1 MRRRAMYGFGRKKTD
16 YGYEQDDILEN
27 RYTFAGVYGCGNIL
41 SFREACGKPC
51 RAMFRAGADGSD
63 GDGGRRTFSGRG
75 ISRLDTRSCQFE
87 RRGERCRAYGGR
99 VGGDHCHIFLW
110 TLFIKYCYTT
120 KFNFSFQKGFDGYC
134 DYFLADCFI
143 CE

>member
-1 MRRRAMYGFGRKKTD
+1 
-16 YGYEQDDILEN
+16 
-27 RYTFAGVYGCGNIL
+27 
-41 SFREACGKPC
+41 
-51 RAMFRAGADGSD
+51 MF
-63 GDGGRRTFSGRG
+63 
-75 ISRLDTRSCQFE
+75 CK
-87 RRGERCRAYGGR
+87 
-99 VGGDHCHIFLW
+99 HCSIFLW

>member
-1 MRRRAMYGFGRKKTD
+1 MTELIRLFYALDTFILRVSINLCL
-16 YGYEQDDILEN
+16 YEHITESL
-27 RYTFAGVYGCGNIL
+27 
-41 SFREACGKPC
+41 
-51 RAMFRAGADGSD
+51 FRAVPDHALKIGAVIV
-63 GDGGRRTFSGRG
+63 RPRHRTVYVGVNYYYIILCGILFANSELPFDRLLGLTVRAVSG
-75 ISRLDTRSCQFE
+75 IND
-87 RRGERCRAYGGR
+87 
-99 VGGDHCHIFLW
+99 CHIFLW

>member
-1 MRRRAMYGFGRKKTD
+1 MMRRDNNNFSEEYINQQLV
-16 YGYEQDDILEN
+16 EI
-27 RYTFAGVYGCGNIL
+27 GN
-41 SFREACGKPC
+41 
-51 RAMFRAGADGSD
+51 
-63 GDGGRRTFSGRG
+63 
-75 ISRLDTRSCQFE
+75 
-87 RRGERCRAYGGR
+87 
-99 VGGDHCHIFLW
+99 CHIFLW